1 MIDFVLGLTLA
12 GLAVRGW
19 SRGFAR
25 EAMDLVGVV
34 AGLLLA
40 FRLGAP
46 LGDELVARFGIA
58 PEAGRIVAAVVIF
71 LLVGAA
77 AAVGAHYLSKTL
89 TLPGLSLGNRVL
101 GVGIALASGVFLL
114 LLLVSLARVA
124 SLPDQ
129 VEGVIDDSRVV
140 GAVAAPESVTSRWF
154 HALAGDRVVEAVT
167 NLERE
172 VGERR
177 VVLEEGERASI
188 PAAEPSELTASF
200 QESRDVYDLVNRA
213 RLEAGRDPL
222 AWSPSL
228 AKVARAHAGE
238 MYRRGY
244 FSHRSPVTGSPLDRV
259 LDAGIVIGRVGEN
272 LALAATPIAAHQG
285 LMESDGH
292 RRNLLAT
299 SWTTVGVGVVDGPL
313 GLMVVEV
320 FSD

>member
-46 LGDELVARFGIA
+46 LGDELVARFGMA
-58 PEAGRIVAAVVIF
+58 PEAGQIVAAVVIF
-71 LLVGAA
+71 LLVGAG
-77 AAVGAHYLSKTL
+77 AAVGAHYLSKAL

-129 VEGVIDDSRVV
+129 VVAVIDDSRVV
-140 GAVAAPESVTSRWF
+140 GAVAAPDSVSSRWF

-172 VGERR
+172 VGVRR

-285 LMESDGH
+285 LMESNGH

-299 SWTTVGVGVVDGPL
+299 SWTTVGIGVVDGPL

>member
-12 GLAVRGW
+12 GLALRGW
-19 SRGFAR
+19 FRGFAR

-34 AGLLLA
+34 VGLLLA

-46 LGDELVARFGIA
+46 LGDELVDRFGIA
-58 PEAGRIVAAVVIF
+58 PEAGRIIAAVVIF

-77 AAVGAHYLSKTL
+77 SAVGAHFLSKAL
-89 TLPGLSLGNRVL
+89 TLPGLSLGNRIL
-101 GVGIALASGVFLL
+101 GVGVAVATGLFLL

-124 SLPDQ
+124 SLPDP
-129 VEGVIDDSRVV
+129 VDGVIDESRVV
-140 GAVAAPESVTSRWF
+140 GAVAAPESVPSRWF

-177 VVLEEGERASI
+177 VVLEEGERAAI
-188 PAAEPSELTASF
+188 PAAEATELSASIPEAR
-200 QESRDVYDLVNRA
+200 QVYDLVNHA
-213 RLEAGRDPL
+213 RLEADRDPL

-238 MYRRGY
+238 MYLRGY
-244 FSHRSPVTGSPLDRV
+244 FSHRSPVTGTPLDRV
-259 LDAGIVIGRVGEN
+259 LDAGIVVGRVGEN
-272 LALAATPIAAHQG
+272 LALAATPIAVHQG
-285 LMESDGH
+285 LMDSDGH
-292 RRNLLAT
+292 RRNLLAGT
-299 SWTTVGVGVVDGPL
+299 WTRVGIGVVDGPL

>member
-77 AAVGAHYLSKTL
+77 AAVGAHFLSKAL

-213 RLEAGRDPL
+213 RLDAGRDPL

-272 LALAATPIAAHQG
+272 LALAATPVAAHQG